1 MKYGQTKSLKVSDI
15 THKHLR
21 RIGRKEETFDEIISR
36 LVQEHLLPI
45 ILGDIKKIEEI
56 CGDRDVNPDTIV
68 EDIKTIFF
76 KIDYDMGI
84 YPEWDLSEAVE
95 IAMKEDDDII
105 SLASIMLPLPKLSE
119 MTIRVYLMYLE
130 MRFIID

>member
-1 MKYGQTKSLKVSDI
+1 MYGQTKSLKVSDI

-21 RIGRKEETFDEIISR
+21 RIGRKEETFDEIIAR
-36 LVQEHLLPI
+36 LIQEHLLPI
-45 ILGDIKKIEEI
+45 VTEDIKKIEEI
-56 CGDRDVNPDTIV
+56 CGDRDVDPDTIV
-68 EDIKTIFF
+68 EGIKTIFF
-76 KIDYDMGI
+76 KINYDMGI

-95 IAMKEDDDII
+95 IAMEEDSDV
-105 SLASIMLPLPKLSE
+105 KLSE

>member
-1 MKYGQTKSLKVSDI
+1 MKYAQTKSMKVSDI

-21 RIGRKEETFDEIISR
+21 RIGRKTESFDEIIAR
-36 LVQEHLLPI
+36 LIQEHLLPI
-45 ILGDIKKIEEI
+45 VIEDIKKIEEI
-56 CGDRDVNPDTIV
+56 CGDRDVDPDTII

-76 KIDYDMGI
+76 KINYDMGI

-95 IAMKEDDDII
+95 IAMEEDPN
-105 SLASIMLPLPKLSE
+105 AKLSE

-130 MRFIID
+130 MGYIIN

>member
-1 MKYGQTKSLKVSDI
+1 MAYGQTKSLKVSDI

-45 ILGDIKKIEEI
+45 VMDDIKKIERI
-56 CGDRDVNPDTIV
+56 SGDRDVDSDTIV
-68 EDIKTIFF
+68 EDIKTTFF
-76 KIDYDMGI
+76 KINYDLGI
-84 YPEWDLSEAVE
+84 YPEWDISEAVE
-95 IAMKEDDDII
+95 IAMEEGSDV
-105 SLASIMLPLPKLSE
+105 KLSE

-130 MRFIID
+130 MRYIVN

>member
-1 MKYGQTKSLKVSDI
+1 MYGQTKSLKVSDI

-21 RIGRKEETFDEIISR
+21 RIGRKEETFDEIIAR

-45 ILGDIKKIEEI
+45 VMEDIKKIEEI
-56 CGDRDVNPDTIV
+56 CGDRDVDPDTIV
-68 EDIKTIFF
+68 EDIKTVFF
-76 KIDYDMGI
+76 KINYDMGI

-95 IAMKEDDDII
+95 IAMKEDGDII
-105 SLASIMLPLPKLSE
+105 SLASIMQPLPKLSE

-130 MRFIID
+130 MRYIIN